1 MGRVIQ
7 KIFIKHFDIYSHAR
21 KLSIRELEAGQSFI
35 ACRTS
40 VLGGHSETCPEGHI
54 KRIHYNSC
62 KHRSCAQC
70 NAIQI
75 ERWLQKQKERLLHC
89 PHHHIIFTIAHELI
103 PLWQFNRTVVMNLLF
118 RSIRETL
125 LDFLEDTR
133 YLGAIPGILCAFH
146 SWGRD
151 LITHPHG
158 HCLVTDGGLNE
169 NGKWVSPKRSH
180 FLPIRAVMIK
190 FRGTFCGLLHQ
201 ALDAGDMRVPDKDT
215 IGRWHALI
223 KKTQSKK
230 WNVNLRER
238 YDHGHGVATYLARY
252 VRGGPTAD
260 HQFTLIDNGIRFR
273 YYDHRKNRDGKK
285 RKPSYLTLKPE
296 QFFKRYLQHVP
307 EKRKQVVRSWGLY
320 ATAKKTELNQARAQ
334 HQQGPVEP
342 SDTIDWQDFIEKITG
357 EDCRH
362 CPTCQRQLISR
373 IIVPK
378 QQSPPSKMAFT
389 EIVSRLLN
397 PQGEEKL

>member
-260 HQFTLIDNGIRFR
+260 HQFTLINNDIRFR